1 MTTIQ
6 DRRESSPG
14 RPKPRVQKLTE
25 RSQPAGSIPVCRN
38 ELLDQEPRLPPLL
51 KRRGGTIPPTYL
63 ALLLRDNSKVYPSL
77 SSYGLVTNLT
87 SL

>member
-1 MTTIQ
+1 MGEKKQMSTIQ

-14 RPKPRVQKLTE
+14 RPSQQWQKLTE
-25 RSQPAGSIPVCRN
+25 RSKPAGSIPVCRN
-38 ELLDQEPRLPPLL
+38 ELLL
-51 KRRGGTIPPTYL
+51 KRCGGTIPPTYL